1 MTSKGPIPKRSS
13 MDIIDMHLEPDTV
26 APQTASYQIF
36 RKANKL
42 RAKIKAI
49 QIASRVAKL
58 PHDSQREEKKKPGLE
73 VFKPPD
79 CLKDVLV
86 KIKTEKK
93 QKKEN
98 TTLEVD
104 K

>member
-1 MTSKGPIPKRSS
+1 
-13 MDIIDMHLEPDTV
+13 MHLEPDDTFI
-26 APQTASYQIF
+26 QTASYQIY

-42 RAKIKAI
+42 RDKIKAI
-49 QIASRVAKL
+49 QIASRLAKI
-58 PHDSQREEKKKPGLE
+58 PHDPNREEKKKPAME

-79 CLKDVLV
+79 CLKDMLV
-86 KIKTEKK
+86 KIKKEKK
-93 QKKEN
+93 EAKEI